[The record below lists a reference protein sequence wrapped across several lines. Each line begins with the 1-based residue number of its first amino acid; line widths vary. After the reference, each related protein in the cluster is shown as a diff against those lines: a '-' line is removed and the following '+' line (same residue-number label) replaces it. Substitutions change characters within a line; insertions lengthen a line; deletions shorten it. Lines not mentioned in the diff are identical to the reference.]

1 METQILQKRSAKRID
16 SKDYKDN
23 IGINGD
29 NAGDDFC
36 GILIILKRQY
46 ADTDADGD
54 GDYVWDNDE
63 AQDIHDNDDVK
74 DADDDRFNN
83 LAS

>member
-1 METQILQKRSAKRID
+1 METQILQKMSAKRID

-36 GILIILKRQY
+36 GILIILKGR
-46 ADTDADGD
+46 
-54 GDYVWDNDE
+54 V
-63 AQDIHDNDDVK
+63 
-74 DADDDRFNN
+74 
-83 LAS
+83 S